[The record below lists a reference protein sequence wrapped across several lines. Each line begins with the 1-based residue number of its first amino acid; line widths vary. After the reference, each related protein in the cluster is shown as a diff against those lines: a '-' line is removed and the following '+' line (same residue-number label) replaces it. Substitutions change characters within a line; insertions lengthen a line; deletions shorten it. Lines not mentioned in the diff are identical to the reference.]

1 MFKKLCAVLLFA
13 FTVQAAVQAYE
24 VFVSITDTTSLGSGE
39 AFMSELE
46 RVRGIDVSDD
56 VFMADFHIAVI
67 IAETGTGIGR
77 GFALAVIITP
87 SFVPTF
93 GINTLHSLVLERD
106 RQTLLRGAAD
116 QIALYFS
123 QILPDTVQFIAEN
136 YEAITE
142 MRRDS
147 GRDVGFLE

>member
-1 MFKKLCAVLLFA
+1 MYKKLFTVLLLA
-13 FTVQAAVQAYE
+13 FTVQAAVSAYE
-24 VFVSITDTTSLGSGE
+24 VFVSITDTTSLGAGE
-39 AFMSELE
+39 EFMSELDGI
-46 RVRGIDVSDD
+46 RGLEVSDD

-77 GFALAVIITP
+77 GFALAVIVTP

-93 GINTLHSLVLERD
+93 GINALHSLVLERD
-106 RQTLLRGAAD
+106 RRTLLRGAAD
-116 QIALYFS
+116 QIERYFS
-123 QILPDTVQFIAEN
+123 QMLPETVQFIAEN

-142 MRRDS
+142 MRRKG